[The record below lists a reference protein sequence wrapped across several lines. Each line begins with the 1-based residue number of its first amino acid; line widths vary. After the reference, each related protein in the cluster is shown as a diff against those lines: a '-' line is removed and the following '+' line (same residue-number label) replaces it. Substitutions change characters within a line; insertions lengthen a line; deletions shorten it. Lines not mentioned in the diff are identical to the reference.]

1 MVKKCIICN
10 DEAGYKIKDTSEYYC
25 KECALEHFGDVE
37 MLITLEEEAQA
48 LKGVLDNLS
57 PQELEDNGN

>member
-1 MVKKCIICN
+1 MKKCIECN
-10 DEAGYKIKDTSEYYC
+10 EDAQHKIKDTSEYYC